1 MLPMLLMH
9 ASPEEQHKS
18 TALAAGLSGEW
29 ENSTAHAAGLSGKW
43 EKNKRTAVLELGFER

>member
-9 ASPEEQHKS
+9 ASPEEQHKT